1 MVFKVSM
8 KTINLKID
16 KAHSRFAGVMPARIH
31 APDLA
36 EGGLFV
42 FLRGYYVENS
52 AAQSGR

>member
-16 KAHSRFAGVMPARIH
+16 KAHPRFAGVMPARIH

-42 FLRGYYVENS
+42 FLRYNLRQEIIKWI
-52 AAQSGR
+52 